1 MLHGSPQVLEYFC
14 EALLHVTED
23 DHSFIPLDST
33 ALDLFNSL
41 IPFIPKDNIHLFV
54 FLFGDC
60 VTYFVK
66 GMELQHL
73 INSHLLEN
81 YLLLKGHNSTLSTLM
96 RFVHTQTSIAVNYK
110 AFLGYLVD
118 IGLLE
123 FFISALTEDKWNI
136 DDHQVSEIEDEVK
149 VVTALV
155 MKFDPLYL
163 ERVLQMDLPAHLREV
178 LMIKCE
184 AT

>member
-1 MLHGSPQVLEYFC
+1 
-14 EALLHVTED
+14 
-23 DHSFIPLDST
+23 
-33 ALDLFNSL
+33 
-41 IPFIPKDNIHLFV
+41 
-54 FLFGDC
+54 
-60 VTYFVK
+60 
-66 GMELQHL
+66 
-73 INSHLLEN
+73 
-81 YLLLKGHNSTLSTLM
+81 M